1 MKKIVT
7 SILLL
12 LVLAGT
18 VFGQT
23 LSPYAFPFIGRWQ
36 PSENPLLLDD
46 YGLQDIQN
54 VRKDGKHFKGV
65 SGHTPINTVYVSG
78 ASNTYPWVL
87 NGFHFK
93 KDQPSESHV
102 IVFASEYFQQS
113 SPTLA
118 DGSVLADGSQRAGS
132 FYARIYEDTTVIP
145 GAGDFS
151 AALLYTPT
159 HFDEVW
165 RFSNAPAGNMVM
177 ANGADTLIWAGN
189 EIEATSFITSS
200 STVTYTVTN
209 SNDYSEILSNN
220 SQATGQTATLTA
232 AASGTFLV
240 GSKRPLQGVKLYVKT
255 GNDTAST
262 LTGKEWTGAA
272 WTSLDLADNTKSAA
286 PAKTLYQTGTVTWTY
301 SGNGKPRYINGL
313 SLYWYQFTFDAGS
326 TTLYYVTTDAPVQ
339 SIRNI
344 WDGIEVGTAK
354 CLIYDASSTAY
365 NDYTDD
371 VGDGAN
377 WTYANASSTTSS
389 DAIYLGFLEPQQG
402 LSFKM
407 MTGHVNTNASV
418 MTVKYWT
425 GSAWAAVGAMSDGT
439 DTGGKTLSKGGVV
452 AFQGIT
458 PGSEFKR
465 TLSDEFPLYYY
476 QLTFSATLSA
486 VVVVDY
492 VDTLG
497 VWISEITGI
506 PSPPSVSAY
515 KFSEVFQNKL
525 FLFNEKSGS
534 INKAIYSVTNAPDI
548 FNGSDSG
555 QMVLGDKTGLIAA
568 AVVYNVFTDSAVEQ
582 LLVTKKNETWRLSGD
597 YSNNWTLKKISSNIG
612 CVAPLTMVSAEIA
625 DTAVD
630 QRRTVAIW
638 VSDRGPVMS
647 TGSSIIPIYDDIK
660 CYWDPNDSRFIPT
673 AMQSLSV
680 GKYDTQT
687 RSYKLLIASGA
698 GATYLNT
705 ELEYSLVNK
714 EWTKIYRENGSGA
727 NPLQS
732 IWNVWDTNGIGYTYG
747 GGKDGFVYR
756 LENGNTWNGTPITS
770 YLQTKDLIL
779 DNETPL
785 FRKSTVK
792 YIRTAYKKK
801 AMGNITITHYGDRDA
816 TVPGVGGQ
824 SGPAVITSASTTL
837 YNTQSTNLGAF
848 LYHSFKFSAATSVA
862 DGMELTGFGVYFSPD
877 TVIR

>member
-1 MKKIVT
+1 MKKIL
-7 SILLL
+7 SIILTLA
-12 LVLAGT
+12 VLASTIIG
-18 VFGQT
+18 FAQT

-54 VRKDGKHFKGV
+54 LRKDGKHFKGV
-65 SGHTPINTVYVSG
+65 SGHTPINTIYVSG

-102 IVFASEYFQQS
+102 VVFAGEYFQQS
-113 SPTLA
+113 GVYLA
-118 DGSVLADGSQRAGS
+118 DGSVIASGAQRAGS
-132 FYARIYEDTTVIP
+132 FYARVLDSTTVIP

-151 AALLYTPT
+151 TSTLYTPT
-159 HFDEVW
+159 AFDEVW

-177 ANGADTLIWAGN
+177 ANGTDTLIWAGA
-189 EIEATSFITSS
+189 EIEATAFITSS
-200 STVTYTVTN
+200 STVTYAVTN

-220 SQATGQTATLTA
+220 SQATGQTAALTQ

-255 GNDTAST
+255 ANDTAST

-272 WTSLDLADNTKSAA
+272 WTALTLTDGTTVGG
-286 PAKTLYQTGTVTWTY
+286 KTLATTGAVTWTY

-313 SLYWYQFTFDAGS
+313 SLYWYQFTFSAGS
-326 TTLYYVTTDAPVQ
+326 TTLYYVTTDSPVQ
-339 SIRNI
+339 VIRNI
-344 WDGIEVGTAK
+344 WDGVEVGTAK

-402 LSFKM
+402 LSFKL
-407 MTGHVNTNASV
+407 MTDHVNTNAST
-418 MTVKYWT
+418 MTVKYWS
-425 GSAWAAVGAMSDGT
+425 GSAWTAVDAMSDGT
-439 DTGGKTLSKGGVV
+439 ATGSTTLSKGGVV
-452 AFQGIT
+452 AFQGIA
-458 PGSEFKR
+458 PGSEMKR
-465 TLSDEFPLYYY
+465 AIADEFPLYYY
-476 QLTFSATLSA
+476 QVTFSATLA
-486 VVVVDY
+486 GEVVVDY

-506 PSPPSVSAY
+506 PSPPPISSY

-525 FLFNEKSGS
+525 FLFNEKAGAK
-534 INKAIYSVTNAPDI
+534 NKAVYSVTNAPDI

-555 QMVLGDKTGLIAA
+555 QIVFGDKTELIAA

-597 YSNNWTLKKISSNIG
+597 TSQNWTLKKISSNVG
-612 CVAPLTMVSAEIA
+612 CTAPLTMVSAEVA
-625 DTAVD
+625 DTGGD
-630 QRRTVAIW
+630 SRKTVAIW

-647 TGSSIIPIYDDIK
+647 AGSAIIPIYDDIK
-660 CYWDPNDSRFIPT
+660 CYWDQNDSRYIPVG
-673 AMQSLSV
+673 MQPRSV

-705 ELEYSLVNK
+705 ELEYSLTNK
-714 EWTKIYRENGSGA
+714 EWTKIYREDGSGA

-732 IWNVWDTNGIGYTYG
+732 IWNVWDTNGVGYAFG
-747 GGKDGFVYR
+747 GGSKGYVYR
-756 LENGNTWNGTPITS
+756 LENGNTWNGTPIAS
-770 YLQTKDLIL
+770 YLHTKDLIL

-785 FRKSTVK
+785 FRRSTVK

-801 AMGNITITHYGDRDA
+801 AMGNITITHYGDQVQTTSGA
-816 TVPGVGGQ
+816 GGQ
-824 SGPAVITSASTTL
+824 SGPAVISSTSTTA
-837 YNTQSTNLGAF
+837 YSTQSTNLGNF
-848 LYHSFKFSAATSVA
+848 LYHSFKFGASTSVA
-862 DGMELTGFGVYFSPD
+862 DGMELTGFGVYFAPD

>member
-1 MKKIVT
+1 MKKLLIA
-7 SILLL
+7 ILLIIS
-12 LVLAGT
+12 LAG
-18 VFGQT
+18 VAAAET

-54 VRKDGKHFKGV
+54 LRKDGKHFKGV

-78 ASNTYPWVL
+78 ASNVYPWVL
-87 NGFHFK
+87 NGVHFK

-102 IVFASEYFQQS
+102 IVFAGEYFQTS
-113 SPTLA
+113 GTYLA
-118 DGSVLADGSQRAGS
+118 DGSVIADGSQRAGS
-132 FYARIYEDTTVIP
+132 FLATILDSTTVVP

-151 AALLYTPT
+151 TSVLYTPT
-159 HFDEVW
+159 AFDEVW
-165 RFSNAPAGNMVM
+165 RFSNAPAGNMIA
-177 ANGADTLIWAGN
+177 ANGTDTLIWAGA

-200 STVTYTVTN
+200 AAVTYAVTS
-209 SNDYSEILSNN
+209 SNDYTDVLNNN
-220 SQATGQTATLTA
+220 SQATGQTATLGA
-232 AASGTFLV
+232 GSRTFLV
-240 GSKRPLQGVKLYVKT
+240 GTKRPIQGVKLYITT

-272 WTSLDLADNTKSAA
+272 WTSLTLTDNTALA
-286 PAKTLYQTGTVTWTY
+286 GKTLYQTGTVTWTY

-313 SLYWYQFTFDAGS
+313 SLYWYQFTFSAGS
-326 TTLYYVTTDAPVQ
+326 ATLYYVTTDSPVQ
-339 SIRNI
+339 TIKNI
-344 WDGIEVGTAK
+344 WDGVEVGTAK
-354 CLIYDASSTAY
+354 CLIYVAASTSY

-377 WTYANASSTTSS
+377 WTYANASAVTSS

-402 LSFKM
+402 LSFKI
-407 MTGHVNTNASV
+407 MTDHVNTNASV

-439 DTGGKTLSKGGVV
+439 DTGGVTLSKGGVV

-458 PGSEFKR
+458 PGSEMKR
-465 TLSDEFPLYYY
+465 AISDEFPLYYY

-486 VVVVDY
+486 EVIVDY

-506 PSPPSVSAY
+506 PSPPPISSY

-525 FLFNEKSGS
+525 FLFNEKSGAK
-534 INKAIYSVTNAPDI
+534 NKAAYSVTNAPDI

-555 QMVLGDKTGLIAA
+555 EMVLGDKTELIAA
-568 AVVYNVFTDSAVEQ
+568 KSVYNVFTDSAVEQ
-582 LLVTKKNETWRLSGD
+582 LLITKKNETWRLSGD
-597 YSNNWTLKKISSNIG
+597 TSDDWTLKKISSNIG
-612 CVAPLTMVSAEIA
+612 CVAPLTMVSAEVA
-625 DTAVD
+625 DTATD
-630 QRRTVAIW
+630 QKKTVAIW

-647 TGSSIIPIYDDIK
+647 AGASIIPIYDDIK
-660 CYWDPNDSRFIPT
+660 CYWDPNDSRYIPT
-673 AMQSLSV
+673 AMQSRSI
-680 GKYDTQT
+680 GQYDTQT

-698 GATYLNT
+698 SATYLNT
-705 ELEYSLVNK
+705 ELEYSLINK

-727 NPLQS
+727 YPLQS
-732 IWNVWDTNGIGYTYG
+732 VWNVWDTNGIGYSYG
-747 GGKDGFVYR
+747 GAPDGFVYR
-756 LENGNTWNGTPITS
+756 LENGNTWNGTPIAS

-801 AMGNITITHYGDRDA
+801 AVGDITITHYGDQA
-816 TVPGVGGQ
+816 QTTSGAGGQ
-824 SGPAVITSASTTL
+824 AGPAVITNAGSTI
-837 YNTQSTNLGAF
+837 YNTQSTNLGAW
-848 LYHSFKFSAATSVA
+848 LYHSFKFGASTSVS
-862 DGMELTGFGVYFSPD
+862 DGLELTGFGVYFSND